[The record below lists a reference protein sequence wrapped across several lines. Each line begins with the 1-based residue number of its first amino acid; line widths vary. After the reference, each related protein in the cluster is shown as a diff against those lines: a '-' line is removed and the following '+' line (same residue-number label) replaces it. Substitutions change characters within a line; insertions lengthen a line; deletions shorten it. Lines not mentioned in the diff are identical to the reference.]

1 MFTTSMIEFSYP
13 WLFLLLPLPWFI
25 QRFSPAYQ
33 IKQSALQVPF
43 FSQLVSLSGEQP
55 NTGSVK
61 LEPKIW
67 QRIALSLVWLFLVV
81 AMAKP
86 MWLGEPQIRSQ
97 FGRDLMVV
105 VDLSGSMD
113 SRDFSVP
120 GRDSISRLTAVK
132 NVLAEFSQQR
142 SGDRLGLILFGD
154 AAYLQAPFTAD
165 HQAWLGLLNE
175 SEVAMAGQSTH
186 LGDALGLAIKVMT
199 DESKASIAKENSNF
213 GINGGV
219 DRTSEEKA
227 IAGKSTADKQKV
239 VIVLTDGNDT
249 DSLVPPLEAAKIA
262 ASRGIKIHMIAIG
275 DPRTFGEQALDMAV
289 IDGVAEITG
298 GQAFQAISSVELNRV
313 YAEISTLE
321 PSLFSSFSYQPKV
334 SVHYAPIAL
343 AIGIYFILYSLVI
356 WRSYYLSKQQSK
368 RDLLLN
374 KRGED

>member
-1 MFTTSMIEFSYP
+1 M
-13 WLFLLLPLPWFI
+13 
-25 QRFSPAYQ
+25 
-33 IKQSALQVPF
+33 PF

-55 NTGSVK
+55 STGAVR

-67 QRIALSLVWLFLVV
+67 QRIALSLVWLLLVV

-86 MWLGEPQIRSQ
+86 MWLDEPQIRSQ

-120 GRDSISRLTAVK
+120 GSDSISRLTAVK

-199 DESKASIAKENSNF
+199 DESKAPIAKENSNL

-227 IAGKSTADKQKV
+227 TVEKSLADKQKV

-321 PSLFSSFSYQPKV
+321 PSQFASFSYQSKV

-343 AIGIYFILYSLVI
+343 AISIYFILYCLVI

-368 RDLLLN
+368 RDVLLN

>member
-1 MFTTSMIEFSYP
+1 MFATSMIEFSYP

-25 QRFSPAYQ
+25 QRFSPAYK

-55 NTGSVK
+55 STGAVK

-67 QRIALSLVWLFLVV
+67 QRIALSLVWLLLVV

-86 MWLGEPQIRSQ
+86 MWLDEPQIRSQ

-120 GRDSISRLTAVK
+120 GSDSISRLTAVK

-199 DESKASIAKENSNF
+199 DESKAPIAKENSNL
-213 GINGGV
+213 GVNGGV
-219 DRTSEEKA
+219 DRTSAEKTTA
-227 IAGKSTADKQKV
+227 EKRLADKQKV

-321 PSLFSSFSYQPKV
+321 PSQFASFSYQPKV

-343 AIGIYFILYSLVI
+343 AISIYFILYCLVI

-374 KRGED
+374 KRGEG

>member
-1 MFTTSMIEFSYP
+1 MMATSMIEFSYP

-25 QRFSPAYQ
+25 QQFSPTYK

-55 NTGSVK
+55 NTGAVK

-120 GRDSISRLTAVK
+120 GSDSISRLTAVK

-154 AAYLQAPFTAD
+154 AAYLQVPFTAD

-199 DESKASIAKENSNF
+199 DESKAPIAKENSNL
-213 GINGGV
+213 GVNGGV
-219 DRTSEEKA
+219 DRTSEEKTTA
-227 IAGKSTADKQKV
+227 EKRIADKQKV

-289 IDGVAEITG
+289 IDGV
-298 GQAFQAISSVELNRV
+298 
-313 YAEISTLE
+313 
-321 PSLFSSFSYQPKV
+321 
-334 SVHYAPIAL
+334 
-343 AIGIYFILYSLVI
+343 
-356 WRSYYLSKQQSK
+356 
-368 RDLLLN
+368 
-374 KRGED
+374 

>member
-1 MFTTSMIEFSYP
+1 MFATSVIEFSYP
-13 WLFLLLPLPWFI
+13 WLFLLLPLPWFV
-25 QRFSPAYQ
+25 QRFSPAYK

-55 NTGSVK
+55 NTGAVK

-67 QRIALSLVWLFLVV
+67 QRIALSLVWLLLVV

-120 GRDSISRLTAVK
+120 GSDSISRLTAVK

-199 DESKASIAKENSNF
+199 DESITSALPQEN
-213 GINGGV
+213 
-219 DRTSEEKA
+219 TSDSVSLA
-227 IAGKSTADKQKV
+227 VNKSTVAKPVVEKQKV

-275 DPRTFGEQALDMAV
+275 DPRTVGEQALDMAV
-289 IDGVAEITG
+289 IDGVAGITG

-321 PSLFSSFSYQPKV
+321 PSQFASFSYQPKV
-334 SVHYAPIAL
+334 SVHYYPIAL
-343 AIGIYFILYSLVI
+343 AVSLYFILYSLVI

-368 RDLLLN
+368 GDLLLN

>member
-1 MFTTSMIEFSYP
+1 MVTTSMIEFSYP

-43 FSQLVSLSGEQP
+43 FSQLVSLSGERP
-55 NTGSVK
+55 NTGAVK

-67 QRIALSLVWLFLVV
+67 QRIALSLVWLLLVV

-120 GRDSISRLTAVK
+120 GSDSISRLTAVK
-132 NVLAEFSQQR
+132 NVLAEFSLQR

-154 AAYLQAPFTAD
+154 AAYLQSPFTAD

-199 DESKASIAKENSNF
+199 DESATSSTSQGKASNSVSDVVNKRAAAKP
-213 GINGGV
+213 IV
-219 DRTSEEKA
+219 
-227 IAGKSTADKQKV
+227 DKQKV

-289 IDGVAEITG
+289 IDGVADITG

-313 YAEISTLE
+313 YAEINTLE
-321 PSLFSSFSYQPKV
+321 PSQFASFSYQPKV

-343 AIGIYFILYSLVI
+343 SIGIYLILYSLVI

>member
-1 MFTTSMIEFSYP
+1 MIATSMIEFSYP

-25 QRFSPAYQ
+25 QRFSPAYK

-55 NTGSVK
+55 NTGAVK
-61 LEPKIW
+61 LEPKMW
-67 QRIALSLVWLFLVV
+67 QRIALSLVWLFLVI

-132 NVLAEFSQQR
+132 NVLTEFSQQR

-165 HQAWLGLLNE
+165 HQAWLGLLND

-199 DESKASIAKENSNF
+199 DESIKAPISKENSNAS
-213 GINGGV
+213 V
-219 DRTSEEKA
+219 DKSTAE
-227 IAGKSTADKQKV
+227 KSTADKQKV

-289 IDGVAEITG
+289 IDSVADITG

-321 PSLFSSFSYQPKV
+321 PSQFSSFSYQPKV
-334 SVHYAPIAL
+334 SVHYALIAL
-343 AIGIYFILYSLVI
+343 AVSIYFILYSLVI